1 MAKLRII
8 SFVFVLA
15 MLFAMLPIQTSA
27 AGYNDFLEFED
38 VKDALPKTNYLA
50 GGNLNSDNCLK
61 NWKSNSQTLEHV
73 TTESGGGYLRMSNIA
88 LPHIGFDYKPAS
100 TIGPGKYKMTAYFRT
115 AYEGE
120 LTELRFVIYD
130 AKNGPTTHGV
140 YTAYVYPTSD
150 EWLKVEFYIEFE
162 NNFTGFKTAGGP
174 RAEMVQAYCVDNI
187 SMEKVDAFP
196 EGYVRPTV
204 FGKEVTKEE
213 VVATNNGS
221 MPSYPDWDPET
232 EAQYDVKGIIINQD
246 TDFCATLVNTGVT
259 PTKANLE
266 AYARGFAGSHVTD
279 YFINVFSQQA
289 IYPSEVASNYVDRY
303 RTTELAGQAVNF
315 KNESYVK
322 GAFSMFDLYG
332 LDYIDIWCKTF
343 KEVGINP
350 WISFRMNDAHNRYT
364 APKITF
370 MTSDFYIDNPEM
382 IRVKHGSTT
391 NTYYDNTLD
400 FTYDKVREY
409 MLDIINESLSRYDC
423 HGIELDFQRE
433 IWLWHTG
440 GEYAGLDLLNDFMRK
455 LDGVIK
461 TYEEKYGHEIK
472 VAARVASDI
481 QTNYDFGLDVI
492 TWAAEGLMDMVI
504 PTSRFATTD
513 FDVPVRSWAAVMHP
527 YGVEVAP
534 GVEHQ
539 INTGA
544 NDIIGKHNLD
554 TFAGLAAS
562 WYSQGADK
570 FYVYNHYLSLN
581 SMMKEEFHKS
591 SPEIKAIGG
600 GSIGYWNM
608 ITTVGSYDKVM
619 NCDRRIIVTYNDIA
633 QTWKEVNY
641 TLPFRVAIGE
651 TGALRIPIGDIPD
664 GATVTLKLAVN
675 DMSIK
680 YPPETRI
687 NSKLVES
694 SHSEYSDQGYTTNK
708 MLCYTLP
715 EEVLDDMYIV
725 AEFTPEKY
733 FAVDYVEVYIE
744 PIR

>member
-8 SFVFVLA
+8 SFAFVLA

-27 AGYNDFLEFED
+27 ASYNDFLEFED
-38 VKDALPKTNYLA
+38 VKDPLPKTNYLY
-50 GGNLNSDNCLK
+50 GGGLNSDSCLK
-61 NWKSNSQTLEHV
+61 LWKSNSQKLEHV
-73 TTESGGGYLRMSNIA
+73 KTASGGGYLRMSNIS
-88 LPHIGFDYKPAS
+88 LPYVGFDFRPSS
-100 TIGPGKYKMTAYFRT
+100 TVGAGIYKMTAYFRT

-130 AKNGPTTHGV
+130 TNHETNTSGV

-162 NNFTGFKTAGGP
+162 GDFIGFKTAGGP
-174 RAEMVQAYCVDNI
+174 RAEMIQAYCVDNI
-187 SMEKVDAFP
+187 SMEKVDKIP
-196 EGYVRPTV
+196 EGYVRPAS
-204 FGKEVTKEE
+204 FGTPITKEQAVE
-213 VVATNNGS
+213 SNNGS
-221 MPSYPDWDPET
+221 MPSYPDWDPEF
-232 EAQYDVKGIIINQD
+232 ESQYDVKGIIINQD
-246 TDFCATLVNTGVT
+246 TDFCATLINTGVT

-266 AYARGFAGSHVTD
+266 SYARGFAGSHVTD

-289 IYPSEVASNYVDRY
+289 IYPSKVASNYVDRY

-409 MLDIINESLSRYDC
+409 MLDVINESLSRYDC

-440 GEYAGLDLLNDFMRK
+440 GEYNGLDLMSDFMRK
-455 LDGVIK
+455 LDGIIK
-461 TYEEKYGHEIK
+461 TYEEKYGHDIK

-492 TWAAEGLMDMVI
+492 TWAAEGLIDMVI
-504 PTSRFATTD
+504 PTGRFETTD
-513 FDVPVRSWAAVMHP
+513 FDVPVKSWVAVMHP
-527 YGVEVAP
+527 HGVEVAP

-544 NDIIGKHNLD
+544 NSVIGTHGLD
-554 TFAGLAAS
+554 TLAGLAAS

-570 FYVYNHYLSLN
+570 FYIYNHYLTLS
-581 SMMKEEFHKS
+581 SMMKEEYHKS
-591 SPEIKAIGG
+591 SPDIKTIGG
-600 GSIGYWNM
+600 GTMGYWNM
-608 ITTVGSYDKVM
+608 ITTVGSYDKLM
-619 NCDRRIIVTYNDIA
+619 NCDRKLIMTYNDIA
-633 QTWKEVNY
+633 AKWKGVDY
-641 TLPFRVAIGE
+641 KLPFRIAIGE
-651 TGALRIPIGDIPD
+651 TGMLRMPVGDIPE
-664 GATVTLKLAVN
+664 GAKVTLKLGVN
-675 DMSIK
+675 DAAIS
-680 YPPETRI
+680 YPPTVHI
-687 NSKLVES
+687 NSKLVKSTHTEH
-694 SHSEYSDQGYTTNK
+694 HSEGYTTSK
-708 MLCYTLP
+708 VLCY
-715 EEVLDDMYIV
+715 EVPAEALDDMFIV
-725 AEFTPEKY
+725 VEITPEKY
-733 FAVDYVEVYIE
+733 FAIDYVEVYIE
-744 PIR
+744 PVR

>member
-1 MAKLRII
+1 MSKIRVI
-8 SFVFVLA
+8 SFIFVLA
-15 MLFAMLPIQTSA
+15 MVFAMLPIQTSA
-27 AGYNDFLEFED
+27 ANYNEFLEFED
-38 VKDALPKTNYLA
+38 VKDPLPKTNYLY
-50 GGNLNSDNCLK
+50 GGDLNSDNCIK
-61 NWKSNSQTLEHV
+61 QWKSNSQTLEHV

-88 LPHIGFDYKPAS
+88 LPYVGFDYKPTS
-100 TIGPGKYKMTAYFRT
+100 QVGPGKYKMTAYFRT

-130 AKNGPTTHGV
+130 TKNGTNTTGV

-174 RAEMVQAYCVDNI
+174 RSEMIQAYCVDNI
-187 SMEKVDAFP
+187 SMEKVAEIP
-196 EGYVRPTV
+196 EGYVRPTS
-204 FGKEVTKEE
+204 FGTPITSEQAVES
-213 VVATNNGS
+213 NNGS
-221 MPSYPDWDPET
+221 MPSYPDWDPEF
-232 EAQYDVKGIIINQD
+232 ESQYDVKGIIINQD
-246 TDFCATLVNTGVT
+246 TDFCATLINTGVT

-279 YFINVFSQQA
+279 YFICVFSQQT

-315 KNESYVK
+315 KNEGYVK

-370 MTSDFYIDNPEM
+370 MTSDFYIDNPGM
-382 IRVKHGSTT
+382 VRVKHGSTT

-400 FTYDKVREY
+400 FTYNEVREY
-409 MLDIINESLSRYDC
+409 MLAIINESLSRYDC

-440 GEYAGLDLLNDFMRK
+440 GEYNGLDLLNDFMRK

-461 TYEEKYGHEIK
+461 IYEEKYGHDIK

-492 TWAAEGLMDMVI
+492 TWASEGLMDMVI
-504 PTSRFATTD
+504 PTGRFETTD

-527 YGVEVAP
+527 HGVEVAP

-544 NDIIGKHNLD
+544 NSTIGKHSLD

-562 WYSQGADK
+562 WFSQGADK
-570 FYVYNHYLSLN
+570 FYVYNHYLTLS
-581 SMMKEEFHKS
+581 SMMKEEYHKT
-591 SPEIKAIGG
+591 SPEIKSIGG
-600 GSIGYWNM
+600 GTFGYWNM
-608 ITTVGSYDKVM
+608 ITTVGSYDKLM
-619 NCDRRIIVTYNDIA
+619 NCDRRIIMTYNDIA
-633 QTWKEVNY
+633 AQWKGVDY
-641 TLPFRVAIGE
+641 KLPYRVEIGA
-651 TGALRIPIGDIPD
+651 TGALRMPIGDIPE
-664 GATVTLKLAVN
+664 GATVTLKLGSN
-675 DMSIK
+675 SISLRE
-680 YPPETRI
+680 PPEIRI
-687 NSKLVES
+687 NSVRVES
-694 SHSEYSDQGYTTNK
+694 TYSEYSDLGYTENK
-708 MLCYTLP
+708 LMCYPVP
-715 EEVLDDMYIV
+715 ESALDDTFIV
-725 AEFTPEKY
+725 VEITPTKY

-744 PIR
+744 PVR